1 MLTQRYVDLLT
12 QAGLE
17 ARRFGLS
24 SAIYTAATDVENEV
38 DGLVTYDRQIVKA
51 DGARVRAVNRAVIA
65 AGSRAPRR
73 FGTFSSLAAAYDNV
87 GITDAA
93 TPIPG
98 NYDGG
103 GQSYDAAGLASAGLA
118 PGQTVTIDGVPV
130 TWPAIA
136 AGRPDNVV
144 TGGQTIRIHGAG
156 HTLVLLGAG
165 TWAPVNE
172 TATGKIT
179 YSDGSSRSYQLSF
192 NDWTAATAST
202 NSQIVTTSPSN
213 VEPGSAAAPL
223 PFTCTPTPSRFA
235 PARRSGRSRSRA
247 SMTASSARRTRRS
260 TSSRSASAE
269 QRHRRRAG
277 VSGANRRSARLTC
290 ARAPPMRSQRRAGR
304 P

>member
-12 QAGLE
+12 QAGVE

-38 DGLVTYDRQIVKA
+38 DGLVTYDRRIVKA

-93 TPIPG
+93 NPIPG

-136 AGRPDNVV
+136 AGRARQRRRRRPDDPDA
-144 TGGQTIRIHGAG
+144 TGPV

-165 TWAPVNE
+165 TWASDNE

-213 VEPGSAAAPL
+213 VEPGSAGAPL
-223 PFTCTPTPSRFA
+223 ARSRVRRRHRASPRQDGPLDHA
-235 PARRSGRSRSRA
+235 PAR
-247 SMTASSARRTRRS
+247 
-260 TSSRSASAE
+260 
-269 QRHRRRAG
+269 Q
-277 VSGANRRSARLTC
+277 
-290 ARAPPMRSQRRAGR
+290 
-304 P
+304 